1 MHPSQRDL
9 FGPGEIVNW
18 LPDETVFSLSSRHHQ
33 LSGNLR
39 AYVTCKQLFGHHQH
53 GTEHDLPSRID
64 ELVLRTQC
72 QVGTAHEII
81 YHHTILPYY
90 LPFKS
95 KDTTEIAYAALQ
107 GDGIGHL
114 KYKLG
119 ILTSR
124 FGASHPLKACP
135 ECLTADRAQFQVAYW
150 HLEHQYPGAW
160 TCLAHHCLLKMASV
174 KANKVGRFLWFLP
187 DETILHDAV
196 IPSMLLSS
204 TYRQLLTQLIALTNA
219 SVGLAHLPQG
229 FCFDVERLLCVYL
242 DAARERRL
250 LSGRDRLRSEAI
262 GEDFFQFARIFRSV
276 PELSSLPGSA
286 DEAAGQAVRLLRM
299 PRTGTHPV
307 RHLCLI
313 LWLFGDWPTFWNKYQ
328 TAPSFHTN
336 NLPIS
341 KDNTM
346 SILREDFLKY
356 MREDGCSIR
365 AAARHVGVS
374 VNTGLEWA
382 AQAGIHVS
390 RRAKVIK
397 TDVRENIIAD
407 LQSGEDKPSVA
418 IKYGVSVQTVSRV
431 LRSDRGLADIWR
443 EARFGRDR
451 ALMRGQW
458 ADLFASNPSSSPKM
472 LRLIGPALYA
482 WLYRHDREWLKD
494 QLSLQPNGIKG
505 NYAAVAWH
513 KRDARLSEEV
523 LRAHLALHE
532 QNAGIQL
539 SLQDITGRVPGLID
553 AIPRL
558 HHLPL
563 TRTILERLLT
573 KQWRFA
579 DDDLFTEIEK
589 KNHASK

>member
-9 FGPGEIVNW
+9 FGPGEIVKW

-33 LSGNLR
+33 LSGNQR
-39 AYVTCKQLFGHHQH
+39 AYVTCKQLFGHHQR
-53 GTEHDLPSRID
+53 GTEHDLPSRIN

-72 QVGTAHEII
+72 QLGTAREII
-81 YHHTILPYY
+81 YRHTILPYY

-135 ECLTADRAQFQVAYW
+135 ECLIADRAQFQVAYW

-160 TCLAHHCLLKMASV
+160 TCLAHQCLLKMASV
-174 KANKVGRFLWFLP
+174 KANKIGRFLWFLP
-187 DETILHDAV
+187 DEMILLDAFMPRAL
-196 IPSMLLSS
+196 PSAV
-204 TYRQLLTQLIALTNA
+204 YRQLFPQLVALSNA

-242 DAARERRL
+242 DAAREKGL

-262 GEDFFQFARIFRSV
+262 GADFFQFAHIFRSA
-276 PELSSLPGSA
+276 PELSALPGSA
-286 DEAAGQAVRLLRM
+286 AEAAGQAVRLLRM
-299 PRTGTHPV
+299 PRTGTHPI

-313 LWLFGDWPTFWNKYQ
+313 LWLFGDWPSFWKKYQ
-328 TAPSFHTN
+328 AAPSFLTD

-341 KDNTM
+341 NDNSM
-346 SILREDFLKY
+346 GILREDFLKHVH
-356 MREDGCSIR
+356 EDGCSIR

-390 RRAKVIK
+390 RRGKVIK
-397 TDVRENIIAD
+397 SDIRESMIVD
-407 LQSGEDKPSVA
+407 LQKGEDKPAVA
-418 IKYGVSVQTVSRV
+418 KKYGVSVQTVSRV
-431 LRSDRGLADIWR
+431 LRSERGLADIWR
-443 EARFGRDR
+443 EIRFWRDR
-451 ALMRGQW
+451 SLMRAKW
-458 ADLFASNPSSSPKM
+458 AELCSCNHSSSPKL
-472 LRLIGPALYA
+472 LRLIDPALYA
-482 WLYRHDREWLKD
+482 WLYRHDREWLKE
-494 QLSLQPNGIKG
+494 QLTLQPRGTHG
-505 NYAAVAWH
+505 NNAAVAWCN
-513 KRDARLSEEV
+513 RDMRLSDEV
-523 LRAHLALHE
+523 HKAHLALR
-532 QNAGIQL
+532 QQDAGIPL
-539 SLQDITGRVPGLID
+539 SLHDIAGRVPGLIG

-563 TRTILERLLT
+563 TRTVLERLLT
-573 KQWRFA
+573 KQWPFSA
-579 DDDLFTEIEK
+579 ADDLFAETEEK
-589 KNHASK
+589 KP